1 MKASIRDKVTKAWKV
16 TGRDGEG
23 RIVQLSRR
31 YHSKAAADEFA
42 KLAEAQ
48 GVKDVVVRTIQS
60 YER

>member
-1 MKASIRDKVTKAWKV
+1 MKVPLREKVTKAWKV
-16 TGRDGEG
+16 TGRDAQG

-48 GVKDVVVRTIQS
+48 DVKDVQVRTIQG

>member
-1 MKASIRDKVTKAWKV
+1 MKITAREKVTKGWKV
-16 TGRDGEG
+16 TGRDATG

-31 YHSKAAADEFA
+31 YHSKVAADEFA

-48 GVKDVVVRTIQS
+48 GIKDVTVRTIMA